1 MPDVELG
8 RLIDTVTPKLNPRT
22 ANGLAVEHLANPE
35 DYIDQVFRSAAKGY
49 PAPFKYIGHS
59 RTTPIEEFNE
69 QKRRTSSNRGSKKQY
84 DVARSDVFMEAFHF
98 EFDGEEL
105 PKRYISLPYVGE
117 AGTIYISGSRFV
129 ISPIMADRVISV
141 GEDDLFVRLLR
152 AKLTF
157 KRLGHHF
164 RVNGQTETVNVT
176 WSEIH
181 NGRNKTKGVTGAGK
195 AKTTMMHYLLGKYGF
210 TETFRKFGKC
220 HPIIGG
226 PEINANAYPADQW
239 TICSSSQVRPRNSF
253 RGNYAPSVVHVAIRN
268 EEFTPVVKSMI
279 AGFFYIADFFP
290 QRITGDTYK
299 KDGRDVLYVDSTRLW
314 MILMGQILFSSLSQE
329 GQLADNI
336 ADHYHSLDYYI
347 DIIVDQ
353 QLKEIGIKID
363 SVYDLFFIV
372 IENFDKWV
380 VDSGD
385 KLTSVYNKELNVRHF
400 LLQDI
405 TSSIMNMNFRLNA
418 AAKKGLTR
426 NEVIKIMD
434 ATLKSG
440 KIFLISKNH
449 GEVSTIS
456 APGDNMAFKMTALL
470 IPQSESNKKA
480 KRNDRGVLTDPSK
493 LLHVSV
499 MEICCYSN
507 LPKSEPSGRQ
517 RLNHAAPLTDRNVVD
532 RHAQYIEMLDATQDR
547 MRR

>member
-8 RLIDTVTPKLNPRT
+8 RLIDVETPKLNPRT
-22 ANGLAVEHLANPE
+22 AKGLAVEHLRDPE
-35 DYIDQVFRSAAKGY
+35 NYIDKVFRSADKGF
-49 PAPFKYIGHS
+49 PHPFRYAGHS
-59 RTTPIEEFNE
+59 PTTPIEDFDE
-69 QKRRTSSNRGSKKQY
+69 QKRRAGTNRGSRAQY
-84 DVARSDVFMEAFHF
+84 DTAPSYVFMEKFHF
-98 EFDGEEL
+98 TFDGEPL
-105 PKRYISLPYVGE
+105 PARYISLPYVDE
-117 AGTIYISGSRFV
+117 AGTIYISGSRYV

-141 GEDDLFVRLLR
+141 GEDDVFVRLLR

-164 RVNGQTETVNVT
+164 RVNGQTETVNVV

-181 NGRNKTKGVTGAGK
+181 NGRSKTKGATGAGK

-210 TETFRKFGKC
+210 TETFARFGKC
-220 HPIIGG
+220 HPVVGG
-226 PEINANAYPADQW
+226 PEINTNTYPASEW
-239 TICSSSQVRPRNSF
+239 TICSSSQVRPRNAF
-253 RGNYAPSVVHVAIRN
+253 RGNYAPSTIHIAVRN
-268 EEFTPVVKSMI
+268 EEFSPVVKSML

-290 QRITGDTYK
+290 QRVIPETRY
-299 KDGRDVLYVDSTRLW
+299 LDSQRFW
-314 MILMGQILFSSLSQE
+314 MILMGQILFSALTME

-353 QLKEIGIKID
+353 QLRDIGIQID
-363 SVYDLFFIV
+363 DVYQLFFII
-372 IENFDKWV
+372 IENFDSWV
-380 VDSGD
+380 IDSAD

-418 AAKKGLTR
+418 AAKKGLTKAEAI
-426 NEVIKIMD
+426 NIMKN
-434 ATLKSG
+434 TLKSG
-440 KIFLISKNH
+440 KIFMIAKNH

-456 APGDNMAFKMTALL
+456 APGDNMAFKMTSIL

-480 KRNDRGVLTDPSK
+480 KRNDRGILTDPTK
-493 LLHVSV
+493 LAHVSI

-507 LPKSEPSGRQ
+507 LPKSGPDGRQ
-517 RLNHAAPLTDRNVVD
+517 RVNHVAPLDDNNVVQP
-532 RHAQYIEMLDATQDR
+532 HAHLADETAAIQARL
-547 MRR
+547 RR

>member
-1 MPDVELG
+1 MPDVELA
-8 RLIDTVTPKLNPRT
+8 RLIDSVTPKLNPRT
-22 ANGLAVEHLANPE
+22 AKGLAVEHLANPE
-35 DYIDQVFRSAAKGY
+35 DYINQVFHSAAKGY
-49 PAPFKYIGHS
+49 PAPFTYAGHS

-69 QKRRTSSNRGSKKQY
+69 QKRRTSNRGSKKQY
-84 DVARSDVFMEAFHF
+84 DIARSDVFMEKFHF
-98 EFDGEEL
+98 CFDGDPL
-105 PKRYISLPYVGE
+105 PPRFFSLPFVGE
-117 AGTIYISGSRFV
+117 AGTIHISGSRFV

-164 RVNGQTETVNVT
+164 KVNGQTETVNVT

-181 NGRNKTKGVTGAGK
+181 NGRSKTKGVTGAGK

-210 TETFRKFGKC
+210 TETFRRFGKC

-226 PEINANAYPADQW
+226 PEINSNSYPANEW

-253 RGNYAPSVVHVAIRN
+253 RGSYAPSSVFVAVRN
-268 EEFTPVVKSMI
+268 EEFTQVVKSMM

-290 QRITGDTYK
+290 QRVIPDTFK
-299 KDGRDVLYVDSTRLW
+299 HNGQDVLYVDSQRLW
-314 MILMGQILFSSLSQE
+314 MILMGHILFSSLSLE

-347 DIIVDQ
+347 DIIVDK
-353 QLKEIGIKID
+353 QLQEIGIKID
-363 SVYDLFFIV
+363 SVYELFFIV

-385 KLTSVYNKELNVRHF
+385 KLTSVYDKELNVRHF

-405 TSSIMNMNFRLNA
+405 TAAIMNMNFRLNA

-440 KIFLISKNH
+440 KIFLITKNH

-517 RLNHAAPLTDRNVVD
+517 RLNHAALLDERNVVE
-532 RHAQYIEMLDATQDR
+532 RHPQYREMLDNAQNR